1 MKKIYSILFAATA
14 LFAASSCQKE
24 IAGPETEAPQAG
36 AMTVTATIDAE
47 GKTTLDG
54 LSTYWA
60 EGDKISV
67 FDSNKGANNR
77 CFTIAATEFPAKK
90 ATFTYDGEFV
100 MPQNGQEDPTVVALY
115 PYQAEAYC
123 DFFYYDRNYITGIEV
138 PAAQTAVAG
147 SFDPAATFALAIG
160 TQSTKD
166 NLTFN
171 NLYSLLKFTVKDSGV
186 KKVTVTTGENE
197 FIAGTAKVQ
206 LALDATKKPVFTGGV
221 LTASGTNTVTLN
233 CAAGFVPG
241 TTYYIAV
248 APAAYTS
255 IKIALDGEVVKESAA
270 AKTLA
275 ANTVYSLGEL
285 AKPLKLQ
292 NWGIVGTMTNNWA
305 DKADIPMTYEDGWY
319 VAKNVTITI
328 EDAFKFRTDGV
339 WGNERTCEGP
349 VAAGV
354 EKSVAAGSGD
364 ITVAASAI
372 YDVFLS
378 YNADKMKLVK
388 VGDIEVPEEPVA
400 SDWGIVGDLTNWAD
414 KKDITMYSY
423 QGMYVAYNVTFDAAG
438 GFKIRKGG
446 TWNDSYNYGLE
457 TSGNVTAGHYYKV
470 ITSGG
475 SGDLK
480 VPAGTY
486 DIWFD
491 LAGKKIY
498 VLTPGGDPSEATL
511 GTVVVPL
518 TNTWY
523 LVGSFNGW
531 NTKQEQYKMVA
542 ESNWYVLKGLT
553 LAANAEVKAC
563 NGTWDVNRGGL
574 FAGVGKACNVTQG
587 GKNIMVTNAGTYDV
601 YLNAAA
607 TKMYFMEPGNVPAN

>member
-233 CAAGFVPG
+233 CAAGFVAG

-292 NWGIVGTMTNNWA
+292 NWGVTGTMTNWA
-305 DKADIPMTYEDGWY
+305 DKADLPMTYEDGWY

-354 EKSVAAGSGD
+354 EKSVAAGSGN

-372 YDVFLS
+372 YDVCLS

-414 KKDITMYSY
+414 KQDITMYSY
-423 QGMYVAYNVTFDAAG
+423 QGMYVAYNVTFKAAG

-446 TWNDSYNYGLE
+446 TWNDAYNYGLE
-457 TSGNVTAGHYYKV
+457 SSGNVTAGHYYKV

-491 LAGKKIY
+491 LTGKKIY
-498 VLTPGGDPSEATL
+498 VLTPGSDPSDATL
-511 GTVVVPL
+511 GTVTAPL
-518 TNTWY
+518 TSTWY

-531 NTKQEQYKMVA
+531 NTKQEQYKMTA
-542 ESNWYVLKGLT
+542 EGNWYVLKGLT
-553 LAANAEVKAC
+553 LSANAEVKVC
-563 NGTWDVNRGGL
+563 DGSWNVNRGGT
-574 FAGVGKACNVTQG
+574 FAGVGKACSVSHNGSNIKVT
-587 GKNIMVTNAGTYDV
+587 KAGTYDV

-607 TKMYFMEPGNVPAN
+607 TKLYFMEPGNVPAN

>member
-115 PYQAEAYC
+115 PYQADAYC

-233 CAAGFVPG
+233 CAAGFVAG

-292 NWGIVGTMTNNWA
+292 NWGVVGSMTNWA
-305 DKADIPMTYEDGWY
+305 DKADLPMTYEDGWY

-372 YDVFLS
+372 YDVCLS
-378 YNADKMKLVK
+378 YDTYKMKLVK

-400 SDWGIVGDLTNWAD
+400 SDWGIVGDLTNWGE

-498 VLTPGGDPSEATL
+498 VLAPGGDPSDATL
-511 GTVVVPL
+511 GTVIAPL
-518 TNTWY
+518 TSTWY

-531 NTKQEQYKMVA
+531 NTKQEQYKMTA
-542 ESNWYVLKGLT
+542 EGNWYVLKGLT
-553 LAANAEVKAC
+553 LSANAEVKVC
-563 NGTWDVNRGGL
+563 DGSWNVNRGGS
-574 FAGVGKACNVTQG
+574 FAGVGKACSVSHNGSNIKVT
-587 GKNIMVTNAGTYDV
+587 KAGTYDV

-607 TKMYFMEPGNVPAN
+607 TKLYFMEPGNVPAN

>member
-233 CAAGFVPG
+233 CAAGFVAG

-292 NWGIVGTMTNNWA
+292 NWGVTGTMTNWA
-305 DKADIPMTYEDGWY
+305 DKADLPMTYEDGWY

-328 EDAFKFRTDGV
+328 DDLFKFRTDGV

-372 YDVFLS
+372 YDVCLS

-414 KKDITMYSY
+414 KQDITMYSY
-423 QGMYVAYNVTFDAAG
+423 QGMYVAYNVTFKAAG

-446 TWNDSYNYGLE
+446 TWNDAYNYGLE
-457 TSGNVTAGHYYKV
+457 SSGNVTAGHYYNV

-491 LAGKKIY
+491 LTGKKIY

-511 GTVVVPL
+511 GTVIAPL
-518 TNTWY
+518 TSTWY

-531 NTKQEQYKMVA
+531 NTKQEQYKMTA
-542 ESNWYVLKGLT
+542 EGNWYVLKGLT
-553 LAANAEVKAC
+553 LSANAEVKVC
-563 NGTWDVNRGGL
+563 DGSWSVNRGGT
-574 FAGVGKACNVTQG
+574 FAGVGKACSVSQNGSNIKVT
-587 GKNIMVTNAGTYDV
+587 KAGTYDV

-607 TKMYFMEPGNVPAN
+607 TKLYFMEPGQTPAN

>member
-233 CAAGFVPG
+233 CAAGFVAG

-328 EDAFKFRTDGV
+328 DDLFKFRTDGV

-414 KKDITMYSY
+414 KQDITMYSY
-423 QGMYVAYNVTFDAAG
+423 QGMYVAYNVTFNSAG
-438 GFKIRKGG
+438 SFKIRKGG
-446 TWNDSYNYGLE
+446 TWNDAYNYGLE
-457 TSGNVTAGHYYKV
+457 STGTVKPGYYYAV
-470 ITSGG
+470 VTSGG
-475 SGDLK
+475 SGNLTIA
-480 VPAGTY
+480 AGTY

-491 LAGKKIY
+491 LAGKKVY
-498 VLTPGGDPSEATL
+498 VLEPGADPATAAK
-511 GTVVVPL
+511 GTAVPPL
-518 TNTWY
+518 TDKWY
-523 LVGSFNGW
+523 LVGAFNSW
-531 NTKQEQYKMVA
+531 KPADSKYQMTA
-542 ESNWYVLKGLT
+542 EGSWYVFKNFNVSG
-553 LAANAEVKAC
+553 EVKFVADA
-563 NGTWDVNRGGL
+563 NWSVNRGGNWT
-574 FAGVGKACNVTQG
+574 GVGKKITLSQG
-587 GKNIMVTNAGTYDV
+587 GNNIKVASGTYDV
-601 YLNAAA
+601 YLSSDAKYA
-607 TKMYFMEPGNVPAN
+607 YFMTVGQTPAN

>member
-233 CAAGFVPG
+233 CAAGFVAG

-292 NWGIVGTMTNNWA
+292 NWGVVGSMTNWA
-305 DKADIPMTYEDGWY
+305 DKADLPMTYEDGWY

-414 KKDITMYSY
+414 KQDITMYSY
-423 QGMYVAYNVTFDAAG
+423 QGMYVAYNVTFKAAG

-446 TWNDSYNYGLE
+446 TWNDAYNYGLE
-457 TSGNVTAGHYYKV
+457 SSGNVTAGHYYKV

-498 VLTPGGDPSEATL
+498 VLTPGSDPLTATL
-511 GTVVVPL
+511 GTVTAPL
-518 TNTWY
+518 TSTWY

-531 NTKQEQYKMVA
+531 NTKQEQYKMTA
-542 ESNWYVLKGLT
+542 EGNWYVLKGLT
-553 LAANAEVKAC
+553 LSANAAVKVC
-563 NGTWDVNRGGL
+563 DGSWNVNRGGT
-574 FAGVGKACNVTQG
+574 FAGVGKACSVSHNGSDIKVT
-587 GKNIMVTNAGTYDV
+587 KAGTYDV

-607 TKMYFMEPGNVPAN
+607 TKLYFMEPGNVPAN